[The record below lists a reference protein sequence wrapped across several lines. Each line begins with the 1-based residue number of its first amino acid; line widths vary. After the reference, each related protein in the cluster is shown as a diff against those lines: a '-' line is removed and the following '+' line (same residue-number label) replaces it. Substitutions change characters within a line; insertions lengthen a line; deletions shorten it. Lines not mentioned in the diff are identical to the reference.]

1 MHHSHSR
8 KKKEQTL
15 SYYRMRDYSSRTKK
29 KPNAQAAVDKK
40 IKLKRRTLY
49 LLSYGGS
56 DVVEKRRRLG
66 ILNNTA
72 IGDRTQDHSLNFVN
86 PPFRKFKTKNKTQ
99 KKYTKKEGKI
109 LLCGVTPNTTIHHH
123 HHHHHHRSVE
133 KINTPRGVQT
143 IIVF

>member
-1 MHHSHSR
+1 
-8 KKKEQTL
+8 
-15 SYYRMRDYSSRTKK
+15 MRDYSSRTKK

-86 PPFRKFKTKNKTQ
+86 PLFRNFKNQ
-99 KKYTKKEGKI
+99 KENTKKVHKKRRKNSF
-109 LLCGVTPNTTIHHH
+109 LCGVTPNTTIHH